1 MKKECYGI
9 TIDLDRDSLL
19 TDFSKNLLRDY
30 YMSEDERSPQ
40 ESFARAAVAF
50 SSDLYTDERGIDN
63 LKLAQ
68 RIYDYASQGWF
79 MFSSPI
85 LSNAPSPGELT
96 RGLPISCFLTY
107 VDDSL
112 EGLISHSDE
121 LRWMSVKGGGVG
133 GHWSDIRSNSSISPG
148 PIPFLKTV
156 DSDMTAYRQGK
167 TRKGSYAA
175 YLDISHPDIIEFLNI
190 RVPTGGDVNRKC
202 FNLNNA
208 VNITD
213 EFMEA
218 VIKGE
223 SWDLK
228 DPNEGTVRDT
238 VDARQLWQRILQVRF
253 RTGEPYINF
262 IDEANKHLP
271 QFQKDLGLKIHG
283 SNLCNEIHLAVSK
296 DRSAVCCL
304 SSLNIEKYDEWKD
317 TTIVADLIEYLDNV
331 IEYFVNNAP
340 LSLSRA
346 IRSARSE
353 RSLGLGAMGF
363 HAYLQSKNIP
373 FESGIAVAANKNMFS
388 EIKEKAKQKTIELAK
403 LKGECPD
410 GIGHGVRNAHL
421 LAIAPNANSSIIAG
435 TSPSIEPWKS
445 NAYTHRTRVGSYLV
459 KNPHLQK
466 VLWEYAKADE
476 KIQDK
481 EIWMREQWKSI
492 ILSEGSVQH
501 LEYMSDWHK
510 QVFKTAFELDQ
521 RWIVDHAGDRQEFIC
536 QGQSVNL
543 FFPAGTGKSIVN
555 SVHIRAWK
563 KKLKGLYYLRT
574 NAGAAAEKVSQK
586 VEQDKLQDFADPDEC
601 LSCQG

>member
-9 TIDLDRDSLL
+9 TIDLDRDGLL
-19 TDFSKNLLRDY
+19 TDSSKNLLRDY
-30 YMSEDERSPQ
+30 YMNEDEKSPQ

-50 SSDLYTDERGIDN
+50 SNSCLD
-63 LKLAQ
+63 LAQ
-68 RIYDYASQGWF
+68 RIYDYASKGWF

-85 LSNAPSPGELT
+85 LSNAPRPNEVT

-133 GHWSDIRSNSSISPG
+133 GHWSDVRSNSTISPG
-148 PIPFLKTV
+148 PLPFLKTV

-175 YLDISHPDIIEFLNI
+175 YMNISHPDVIEFLNI

-208 VNITD
+208 VNVTN

-218 VIKGE
+218 VVEGKT
-223 SWDLK
+223 WDLK
-228 DPNEGTVRDT
+228 DPNENTIRDT
-238 VDARQLWQRILQVRF
+238 IDARQLWQRILQVRF
-253 RTGEPYINF
+253 RTGEPYVNF

-283 SNLCNEIHLAVSK
+283 SNLCNEIHLATSP

-317 TTIVADLIEYLDNV
+317 STIVADLIEYLDNV
-331 IEYFVNNAP
+331 ITYFIENAP
-340 LSLSRA
+340 ASLGRA
-346 IRSARSE
+346 IKSAQAE

-363 HAYLQSKNIP
+363 HAYLQKKNIP
-373 FESGIAVAANKNMFS
+373 FESSIAIAANKGIFMD
-388 EIKEKAKQKTIELAK
+388 IKEKAKQKTIELAI

-410 GIGHGVRNAHL
+410 GVGHGVRNAHL

-459 KNPHLQK
+459 KNPHLEK
-466 VLWEYAKADE
+466 VLNQYSKDLEVKDTETWLK
-476 KIQDK
+476 Q
-481 EIWMREQWKSI
+481 QWKSI

-543 FFPAGTGKSIVN
+543 FFPAGTDKAVVN
-555 SVHIRAWK
+555 AVHIRAWK

-574 NAGAAAEKVSQK
+574 NAGASAEKVSQK
-586 VEQDKLQDFADPDEC
+586 VEQNKLQDFSDPDEC

>member
-1 MKKECYGI
+1 MKKECCGI
-9 TIDLDRDSLL
+9 TIDLGYDNNL
-19 TDFSKNLLRDY
+19 TDFSKKLLRDY
-30 YMSEDERSPQ
+30 YMQDHEESPQ

-50 SSDLYTDERGIDN
+50 SYNHISKEYDLS
-63 LKLAQ
+63 LAQ
-68 RIYDYASQGWF
+68 RVYDYAAKGWF

-85 LSNAPSPGELT
+85 LSNAPMVGKKEL
-96 RGLPISCFLTY
+96 GLPISCFLTY

-112 EGLISHSDE
+112 EGLISHTDE

-133 GHWSDIRSNSSISPG
+133 GHWSSIRSNSSISPG
-148 PIPFLKTV
+148 PVPFLKTV

-175 YLDISHPDIIEFLNI
+175 YMDVSHPDIVEFLNI
-190 RVPTGGDVNRKC
+190 RMPTGGDVNRKC

-208 VNITD
+208 VNVTD
-213 EFMEA
+213 EFMKA
-218 VIKGE
+218 VSEGKDWNLI
-223 SWDLK
+223 
-228 DPNEGTVRDT
+228 DPNDGSVRDT
-238 VDARQLWQRILQVRF
+238 LDARSLWQRIIQIRF

-271 QFQKDLGLKIHG
+271 KFQKDLGLKIHG
-283 SNLCNEIHLAVSK
+283 SNLCNEIHLATSK

-304 SSLNIEKYDEWKD
+304 SSLNVEKFDEWQD
-317 TTIVADLIEYLDNV
+317 STIVEDLIEYLDNV
-331 IEYFVNNAP
+331 LQFFIDNAP
-340 LSLSRA
+340 KHLSRA
-346 IRSARSE
+346 IKSAELE

-373 FESGIAVAANKNMFS
+373 FESGIAKAANMNIFS
-388 EIKEKAKQKTIELAK
+388 LIQERAKQKTSELAM

-410 GIGHGVRNAHL
+410 GKGYGVRNSHL

-459 KNPHLQK
+459 KNPHLEK
-466 VLWEYAKADE
+466 VLENYCKDL
-476 KIQDK
+476 KPKDTK
-481 EIWMREQWKSI
+481 EWLKEQWKSI
-492 ILSEGSVQH
+492 ILAEGSVQH
-501 LEYMSDWHK
+501 LEFMSDWHK

-543 FFPAGTGKSIVN
+543 FFPAGTNKALVN
-555 SVHIRAWK
+555 AVHLRAWK

-574 NAGAAAEKVSQK
+574 NAGASAEKVSQK
-586 VEQDKLQDFADPDEC
+586 VVQDKLQDFSDPDEC

>member
-1 MKKECYGI
+1 MKKECCGI
-9 TIDLDRDSLL
+9 TIDLGYDNNL
-19 TDFSKNLLRDY
+19 TDFSKKLLKDY
-30 YMSEDERSPQ
+30 YMQDHEESPQ

-50 SSDLYTDERGIDN
+50 SFNKEENRTDIE
-63 LKLAQ
+63 LAQ
-68 RIYDYASQGWF
+68 RIYNYAAKGWF

-85 LSNAPSPGELT
+85 LSNAPSPGKTEL
-96 RGLPISCFLTY
+96 GLPISCFLTY

-133 GHWSDIRSNSSISPG
+133 GHWSSIRSNSNISPG

-175 YLDISHPDIIEFLNI
+175 YMDVSHPDIVEFLSI
-190 RVPTGGDVNRKC
+190 RLPTGGDVNRKC
-202 FNLNNA
+202 FNINNA
-208 VNITD
+208 VNVTD

-218 VIKGE
+218 VSKGE
-223 SWDLK
+223 EWNLT
-228 DPNEGTVRDT
+228 DPNDGSVRDT
-238 VDARQLWQRILQVRF
+238 VDARELWQRILKIRF

-262 IDEANKHLP
+262 IDEANRHLP
-271 QFQKDLGLKIHG
+271 QFQKDLDLKIYG
-283 SNLCNEIHLAVSK
+283 SNLCNEIHLATAP

-304 SSLNIEKYDEWKD
+304 SSLNVEKFDEWEN
-317 TTIVADLIEYLDNV
+317 TTIVEDLIEYLDNV
-331 IEYFVNNAP
+331 LQFFIDNAP
-340 LSLSRA
+340 VHLSRA
-346 IRSARSE
+346 IKSAQLE

-363 HAYLQSKNIP
+363 HSYLQSKNIP
-373 FESGIAVAANKNMFS
+373 FESGIAKAANMNIFS
-388 EIKEKAKQKTIELAK
+388 LIKEKAKQKTMELAR

-410 GIGHGVRNAHL
+410 AKGYGVRNSHL

-459 KNPHLQK
+459 KNPHLEK
-466 VLWEYAKADE
+466 VLLEYCKDMPDVKKNDWISA
-476 KIQDK
+476 
-481 EIWMREQWKSI
+481 QWKSI
-492 ILSEGSVQH
+492 ILAEGSVQH
-501 LEYMSDWHK
+501 LDFMSEWHK

-521 RWIVDHAGDRQEFIC
+521 RWIVDHAGDRQEFVC

-543 FFPAGTGKSIVN
+543 FFPAGTEKSYVN
-555 SVHIRAWK
+555 AVHLRAWK

-574 NAGAAAEKVSQK
+574 NAGASAEKVSQK
-586 VEQDKLQDFADPDEC
+586 VEQDRLQDFSDPDEC

>member
-1 MKKECYGI
+1 MKKECCGI
-9 TIDLDRDSLL
+9 TIDLGYDNNL
-19 TDFSKNLLRDY
+19 TDFSKKLLRDY
-30 YMSEDERSPQ
+30 YMQDHEESPQ

-50 SSDLYTDERGIDN
+50 SYNHINKEYDLS
-63 LKLAQ
+63 LAQ
-68 RIYDYASQGWF
+68 RVYDYAAKGWF

-85 LSNAPSPGELT
+85 LSNAPMIGKKEL
-96 RGLPISCFLTY
+96 GLPISCFLTY

-112 EGLISHSDE
+112 EGLISHTDE

-133 GHWSDIRSNSSISPG
+133 GHWSSIRSNSNISPG
-148 PIPFLKTV
+148 PVPFLKTV

-175 YLDISHPDIIEFLNI
+175 YMDISHPDIVEFLNI
-190 RVPTGGDVNRKC
+190 RMPTGGDVNRKC

-208 VNITD
+208 VNVTD
-213 EFMEA
+213 DFMEA
-218 VIKGE
+218 VIEGRD
-223 SWDLK
+223 WNLV
-228 DPNEGTVRDT
+228 DPNDGSIRDT
-238 VDARQLWQRILQVRF
+238 LDARKLWQRIIQIRF

-262 IDEANKHLP
+262 IDEANRHLP
-271 QFQKDLGLKIHG
+271 KFQKDLGLKIHG
-283 SNLCNEIHLAVSK
+283 SNLCNEIHLATSK

-304 SSLNIEKYDEWKD
+304 SSLNVEKFDEWQD
-317 TTIVADLIEYLDNV
+317 STIVEDLIEYLDNV
-331 IEYFVNNAP
+331 LQFFINNAP
-340 LSLSRA
+340 KHLNRA
-346 IRSARSE
+346 IKSAELE

-373 FESGIAVAANKNMFS
+373 FESGIAKAANINIFS
-388 EIKEKAKQKTIELAK
+388 LIQERAKQKTSELAT

-410 GIGHGVRNAHL
+410 GKGHGVRNSHL

-459 KNPHLQK
+459 KNPHLEK
-466 VLWEYAKADE
+466 VLRSYWPD
-476 KIQDK
+476 QDK
-481 EIWMREQWKSI
+481 DGIERWLDKQWKSI
-492 ILSEGSVQH
+492 ILAEGSVQH
-501 LEYMSDWHK
+501 LDFMSDWHK
-510 QVFKTAFELDQ
+510 EVFKTAFELDQ

-543 FFPAGTGKSIVN
+543 FFPAGTDKSYVN
-555 SVHIRAWK
+555 VVHLRAWK

-574 NAGAAAEKVSQK
+574 NAGASAEKVSQK
-586 VEQDKLQDFADPDEC
+586 VEQNKLQDFADPDDC